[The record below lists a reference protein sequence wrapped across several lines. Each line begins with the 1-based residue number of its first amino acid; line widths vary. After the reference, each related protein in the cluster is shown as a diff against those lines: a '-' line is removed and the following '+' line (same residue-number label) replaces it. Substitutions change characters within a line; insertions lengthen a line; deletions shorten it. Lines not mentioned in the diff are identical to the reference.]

1 MGDLIPNP
9 NDLQIVDGLNA
20 RFTGLELQNLRA
32 HIQNNNDDFFA
43 NGRHLRRIT
52 WRLNVFPTSG
62 PKPKGRWLTFLKDI
76 LPQPIHDQILAE
88 LRDAVG
94 NPAKI
99 NNACAGVRFWAVYD
113 PTLATPYGL
122 VVDTEAPD
130 ANGSYW
136 KTITLTC
143 FAEIPANVQGD
154 PSNPPA
160 DNGENGPPQ
169 PALRTKKA
177 GGKRT
182 GKKGSTK
189 KAKKSPVK
197 KAVKKVAKKK
207 KKKSKKR

>member
-20 RFTGLELQNLRA
+20 RFSGSKLQSLRA

-43 NGRHLRRIT
+43 PGRRLRRIT

-94 NPAKI
+94 TPARV
-99 NNACAGVRFWAVYD
+99 NNNCAGVRFWAAYD
-113 PTLATPYGL
+113 PNLATPYGL
-122 VVDTEAPD
+122 VVGREPPD
-130 ANGSYW
+130 PNGLFW

-143 FAEIPANVQGD
+143 LAEIPANVQGD

-169 PALRTKKA
+169 PALRTGKTD
-177 GGKRT
+177 GKRT

-189 KAKKSPVK
+189 KAARS
-197 KAVKKVAKKK
+197 KARKVVKKVAKKK
-207 KKKSKKR
+207 TKGKKR